1 MWLIQ
6 LPQFSVI
13 IKSTDHQPEKPEQK
27 EPPSQDHWQTS
38 MDKQWLYVEA
48 AAGSLLHFFS

>member
-38 MDKQWLYVEA
+38 MDKQSLYVEA